1 MKFSLFMR
9 QSLRSGFCLLL
20 CAGLFSGC
28 KRGEVKVYHLDSSD
42 NIAPPPTAAM
52 PATMPADLP
61 APDNSGLPPIKYV
74 LPAGWQEK
82 PASQMRVASFGISED
97 GKNADVSVI
106 PLGGMAGG
114 DFANV
119 NRWRGQVGLPSL
131 ADDEIAKLAEK
142 ISVGAQPAD
151 LYDIT
156 GGAQRIIA
164 VIFHRDD
171 VAWFFKVTGD
181 ADLVEKQKPAF
192 VSFLKSVQFGAPALA
207 PAMDMSQL
215 PPSHP
220 PIDGTSLGN
229 QNFPVPN
236 SSTTVIGGIN
246 PSSDKSS
253 WTIPPDWKQIDP
265 GPMLSAKF
273 SITGNDGSAEVNI
286 LSSGMDSGLAA
297 NVNRWRGQLGLPPV
311 AQADEFS
318 KMVSSVDVG
327 SGKAQVVD
335 LNGTDSKTAKPARL
349 VGIIVP
355 QNGQTWFYKLMGDEP
370 VVAQQKDA
378 FIQFVQSAKYPNAP

>member
-1 MKFSLFMR
+1 MKLPSFIR
-9 QSLRSGFCLLL
+9 QTLRGGFCLLL

-28 KRGEVKVYHLDSSD
+28 KRDEVKVYHVDSSD
-42 NIAPPPTAAM
+42 NSAPPPAAM
-52 PATMPADLP
+52 PASMPAGLSV
-61 APDNSGLPPIKYV
+61 PDNTGLPPLKYV
-74 LPAGWQEK
+74 FPAGWQEK

-142 ISVGAQPAD
+142 VSVGTQPAD

-156 GGAQRIIA
+156 GGTQRILA
-164 VIFHRDD
+164 VIFHRND

-207 PAMDMSQL
+207 QAMDMTQL

-220 PIDGTSLGN
+220 PIDGMNPAAAPANADGGKSN
-229 QNFPVPN
+229 W
-236 SSTTVIGGIN
+236 TV
-246 PSSDKSS
+246 
-253 WTIPPDWKQIDP
+253 PPDWKQIDP
-265 GPMLSAKF
+265 GPMLTAKF
-273 SITGNDGSAEVNI
+273 SITGSDGSAEVNI
-286 LSSGMDSGLAA
+286 LSSGMDTGLAA

-311 AQADEFS
+311 AQEDEFS
-318 KMVSSVDVG
+318 KMVSSIKVG
-327 SGKAQVVD
+327 SGNAQVVD
-335 LNGTDSKTAKPARL
+335 LIGTDSKTGKPTRL

-355 QNGQTWFYKLMGDEP
+355 QNGQTGQTWFYKLMGDEP
-370 VVAQQKDA
+370 VVARQKDA

>member
-1 MKFSLFMR
+1 MKLSLFMR

-28 KRGEVKVYHLDSSD
+28 KRDEVKVYHVDSSD
-42 NIAPPPTAAM
+42 NIAPTPTAAM
-52 PATMPADLP
+52 PATMPAGLP
-61 APDNSGLPPIKYV
+61 TPDNSGLPTLKYV

-97 GKNADVSVI
+97 AKEADVSVI

-156 GGAQRIIA
+156 GGAQRIVA

-192 VSFLKSVQFGAPALA
+192 VSFLKSVQFGMPAA
-207 PAMDMSQL
+207 AAAIDMSQL

-220 PIDGTSLGN
+220 PIDGMNPAAAPANADGGKLN
-229 QNFPVPN
+229 W
-236 SSTTVIGGIN
+236 TT
-246 PSSDKSS
+246 
-253 WTIPPDWKQIDP
+253 PPDWKQIDP

-273 SITGNDGSAEVNI
+273 SITGSAGSAEVNI

-297 NVNRWRGQLGLPPV
+297 NVNRWRGQLGMPPV
-311 AQADEFS
+311 AQEDEFS
-318 KMVSSVDVG
+318 KMVSSIDVG

-335 LNGTDSKTAKPARL
+335 LIGTDSKTGKPTRL
-349 VGIIVP
+349 VGVIVP

-370 VVAQQKDA
+370 VVARQKDA
-378 FIQFVQSAKYPNAP
+378 FIQFVQSAKYPHAP